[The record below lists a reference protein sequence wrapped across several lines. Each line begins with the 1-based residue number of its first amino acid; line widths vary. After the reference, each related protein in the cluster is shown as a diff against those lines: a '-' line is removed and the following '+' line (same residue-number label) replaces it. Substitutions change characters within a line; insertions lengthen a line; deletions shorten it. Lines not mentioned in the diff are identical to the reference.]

1 MPVRL
6 GGAINNG
13 IATAGSS
20 SARSSNR
27 SFSRGSRIDK
37 AAVGEGVARGLPGEG
52 LMARVIVEPSWLS
65 PSGRGGVSGT
75 SIIPSS
81 SPLSPNSG
89 IIALTLLRF
98 AAGSA
103 AAAL

>member
-1 MPVRL
+1 MSARL
-6 GGAINNG
+6 RSIINDS

-20 SARSSNR
+20 SARSSTR
-27 SFSRGSRIDK
+27 SSSRGSRIDK
-37 AAVGEGVARGLPGEG
+37 AAVGEGGARGLPGEG

-81 SPLSPNSG
+81 SPLSPNG
-89 IIALTLLRF
+89 GVIALALLRF
-98 AAGSA
+98 AANNVAG
-103 AAAL
+103 AL

>member
-1 MPVRL
+1 MPARL
-6 GGAINNG
+6 GGAVDDG

-20 SARSSNR
+20 SARSSTR
-27 SFSRGSRIDK
+27 SSSRGSRIDK
-37 AAVGEGVARGLPGEG
+37 AAVGEGGARGLPGEG

-65 PSGRGGVSGT
+65 PSGRGGVSGI

-81 SPLSPNSG
+81 SPLSPNG
-89 IIALTLLRF
+89 GVIALALLRF
-98 AAGSA
+98 AAGGA

>member
-1 MPVRL
+1 MLVRL
-6 GGAINNG
+6 RGAVDDG

-20 SARSSNR
+20 SARSSTR
-27 SFSRGSRIDK
+27 SSSRGSRIDK
-37 AAVGEGVARGLPGEG
+37 AAVEEGGARGLPGEG

-65 PSGRGGVSGT
+65 SSSRGGVFNI

-81 SPLSPNSG
+81 LPLSLNSG
-89 IIALTLLRF
+89 VIALILLRF
-98 AAGSA
+98 AAGGA